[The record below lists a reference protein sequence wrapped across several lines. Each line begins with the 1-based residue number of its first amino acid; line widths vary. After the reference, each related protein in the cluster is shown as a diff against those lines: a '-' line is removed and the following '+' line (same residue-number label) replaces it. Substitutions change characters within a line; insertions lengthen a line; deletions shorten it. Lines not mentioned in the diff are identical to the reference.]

1 MSDLVALG
9 FKVDTSQLTRG
20 QRELEKTAIS
30 GAKTDKAVS
39 ALGSSFGALA
49 SSVAITATAMAALN
63 KTVQVA
69 RQFDILNASLITA
82 TGSADNAAAAFV
94 GIQKLAEQTPYDL
107 AQVTTAFVKLKNLGL
122 DPSREALISYGN
134 TAAAMGKSLDQFI
147 EAVADAATA
156 EFERLKEFGIRA
168 KNQGDTVAFTFRGVT
183 KTVKNEASAIEGY
196 LKDLGNVEFAGAMEQ
211 RMSTLDGAISN
222 FGDAWDNMFLSVSN
236 NGVGDAVES
245 TVRTATHY
253 VNEFTK
259 LMNENGHEIQ
269 KIGIAIASGLH
280 TSFVQ
285 LGGFMEVIG
294 EEIKFAIS
302 NPLDFVKGKVIDLLQ
317 FLSSLGTSTLDF
329 LGLDSSAISSVTN
342 NLEQLRG
349 VTVTQHNLML
359 QSIREATATEI
370 AGIENIYG
378 EMFVEVEQKAIATAQ
393 KRIEL
398 AEKSVK
404 VMSEKVSPAIG
415 QTAEEIKNL
424 KKEQEEWQK
433 ISERAADRIDQAF
446 VDVFMNI
453 GDGFSALTDGLKNAF
468 KQMLAEMA
476 VQAMKA
482 NFLNPLMSGISGLF
496 GTSGG
501 FLGGIGASF
510 GALGSLFSGGLA
522 GLSLGGIGAALP
534 AIGLIA
540 GGTSLVNSLTGG
552 GLFGTSYKETGRNI
566 NLGYGSGS
574 AFGSMMTEEQKKRS
588 LFRGTKT
595 RKSTSDI
602 DTSAIN
608 AAFDSIEQ
616 AIISGSEI
624 LGVNGAEAALAN
636 FTASLRADIKDKS
649 EAEVQEIINTWISS
663 TTNGMVDAALGR
675 FLGDLQREGE
685 PLVDTLQRVV
695 VQTEVFNNVID
706 SLWLNFDGTAQAAAL
721 AADNLV
727 NLVGGLDQ
735 FAALNN
741 QLASFASWGDQWNSA
756 YKDIYATF
764 TELGMTIPKSR
775 EAFYD
780 LMQGIDLST
789 SSGQEL
795 YATLLK
801 LVPNLDKWYS
811 LEDERDRE
819 WAQKQQEKQRI
830 LEQQAQAEQRLNEQR
845 QNLTIRLLEAQGK
858 SEEALALS
866 RQLELAALDDSLKA
880 IMMQIYAEQ
889 DKAKAAEE
897 AQRKQEEI
905 IEKQKQAL
913 DELYA
918 TLVDNVLF
926 AESEVEK
933 ARDAELARLELVI
946 DKAEEAY
953 LLEVEA
959 ISVQREAYYQ
969 LIDDLTVKAD
979 QAAAMLEKSRNV
991 ELQKIAETITAAEAE
1006 YNQQMQIIAAQEQAF
1021 NELYSTLVNNVDIAK
1036 SALDAARNAE
1046 IENISQSVAA
1056 AQSKYSAEID
1066 AINNAENAYKEL
1078 LSTLESNVSS
1088 AMSMLERARGAEIG
1102 SINAQRQAFE
1112 QLTQQLQ
1119 NNSSAAQSALEKSL
1133 NAELAKYDALAQ
1145 AAQDSASA
1153 EIAAINSASNARLNA
1168 LNAERSI
1175 VASVANQLGAAAR
1188 GVSFKQALDAARRGD
1203 FEAASRITSGADYT
1217 DATSAKVGSAREA
1230 FALAEIGRL
1239 ADAQLSDIDRQIAA
1253 QESSTASQIAAIE
1266 SGTAAQLAQIEADKK
1281 AAEAQVKALLGIDDS
1296 VLSLD
1301 LAMAQYQKAQDELN
1315 AQIGSDTLA
1324 QLQAQEDALN
1334 AQIDALLG
1342 IDNSVLSVADAIA
1355 QLTQAQTALGGLQ
1368 AGDFESLRLAAEQQL
1383 QSAIDSA
1390 STQIEAL
1397 NAQIDALLGIDNSV
1411 LSVADAIAQLTQ
1423 AQAALGGIQAGD
1435 FAAMQQTAQ
1444 EQLQAVID
1452 SANTQAAQLNAQIDG
1467 LLGIDNSVLGLA
1479 DAIAQYNAA
1488 QSELN
1493 TALNADTLAQ
1503 LQAQE
1508 DAAKALLDETI
1519 KQTQEQADLL
1529 NKQIDELLNI
1539 DNSVMALNDAITLL
1553 LNERKALADLEY
1565 GKQVEQLNAQVEQI
1579 AAQQETTL
1587 AVYNVVA
1594 ALEDIPMRIGNAV
1607 ADVREPIYQTP
1618 PIVIFPPAAESATA
1632 KEISSLREEMAY
1644 AQQSIAKSSATTA
1657 KILQRIEIDGLRAI
1671 P

>member
-1 MSDLVALG
+1 MTDLVTLG
-9 FKVDTSQLTRG
+9 FKADTSGLTKA
-20 QRELEKTAIS
+20 QRELDKLSAYGGKVDATTA
-30 GAKTDKAVS
+30 AVS
-39 ALGSSFGALA
+39 GLG
-49 SSVAITATAMAALN
+49 
-63 KTVQVA
+63 
-69 RQFDILNASLITA
+69 R
-82 TGSADNAAAAFV
+82 
-94 GIQKLAEQTPYDL
+94 
-107 AQVTTAFVKLKNLGL
+107 
-122 DPSREALISYGN
+122 
-134 TAAAMGKSLDQFI
+134 
-147 EAVADAATA
+147 AATA
-156 EFERLKEFGIRA
+156 LGATMAATFGVQSLGRQSDAWKNLSSQIRQVTNNEQELLA
-168 KNQGDTVAFTFRGVT
+168 VRNQMIQVAQDTRTDIEATTKLYSSLARATADMGISTQEQIDIT
-183 KTVKNEASAIEGY
+183 KTINNLFLSSGASAEQASAAITQLGQALSAGALRGDEFNSVAENAPRIMDALAVQLGMTRGELRDFAATGGITAEILVKA
-196 LKDLGNVEFAGAMEQ
+196 LKSYGGAAQEAADMTERTLAQSMVIASNKMVEFAGKSSTLNGSFRALGDTAVTVSTYLANNVQYVENYFGRFSLWADDVNALSTALGQSFAKALDDSAKTFPALASNTETVLNQIIDGFKTLPDTLRTFVQLMGVELAYLIDIGSNYGYAFAMSIQAEFVALIDKAKIWGVQLGDAINPFSDGAIDYDSQIAAIEAKTKQVIDSIYSEAARKAEISREIRIGAISDVLSGFEMEKKAYQTSIGLIDEQ
-211 RMSTLDGAISN
+211 NKSTVDLNKTKAKGIDLTTGQSTAIKKLGDDTDEWAKLTEESLNRIDQSFADVWYNILDGADN
-222 FGDAWDNMFLSVSN
+222 VFGSLIN
-236 NGVGDAVES
+236 
-245 TVRTATHY
+245 
-253 VNEFTK
+253 
-259 LMNENGHEIQ
+259 
-269 KIGIAIASGLH
+269 
-280 TSFVQ
+280 SF
-285 LGGFMEVIG
+285 
-294 EEIKFAIS
+294 
-302 NPLDFVKGKVIDLLQ
+302 
-317 FLSSLGTSTLDF
+317 
-329 LGLDSSAISSVTN
+329 
-342 NLEQLRG
+342 
-349 VTVTQHNLML
+349 
-359 QSIREATATEI
+359 
-370 AGIENIYG
+370 
-378 EMFVEVEQKAIATAQ
+378 
-393 KRIEL
+393 KR
-398 AEKSVK
+398 
-404 VMSEKVSPAIG
+404 
-415 QTAEEIKNL
+415 
-424 KKEQEEWQK
+424 
-433 ISERAADRIDQAF
+433 
-446 VDVFMNI
+446 
-453 GDGFSALTDGLKNAF
+453 
-468 KQMLAEMA
+468 MLAEMA
-476 VQAMKA
+476 HAAITKPIM
-482 NFLNPLMSGISGLF
+482 LNIQQSL
-496 GTSGG
+496 
-501 FLGGIGASF
+501 IGAF
-510 GALGSLFSGGLA
+510 GSAGGVGGLA
-522 GLSLGGIGAALP
+522 SGASSMLGLGSSIVGLGSMIGGAGLGAFGSGLGASLGYLGTGQFAAMGSLTSGMAGAGSVMGTIGAALP
-534 AIGLIA
+534 IVAGIAAAAMAIDKV
-540 GGTSLVNSLTGG
+540 SGG
-552 GLFGTSYKETGRNI
+552 GLFGTKFKETERAI
-566 NLGYGSGS
+566 SL
-574 AFGSMMTEEQKKRS
+574 AFGGGNASAYSESTEKRKRS

-595 RKSTSDI
+595 RTSTSAI

-608 AAFDSIEQ
+608 EAFDSIEQ
-616 AIISGSEI
+616 AIIAGSQI
-624 LGVNGAEAALAN
+624 LGVNGAEAALEN
-636 FTASLRADIKDKS
+636 FTTSLRADIKDKS
-649 EAEVQEIINTWISS
+649 EQEVQQIINDWISS
-663 TTNGMVDAALGR
+663 TTNNMVDAALGG

-695 VQTEVFNNVID
+695 VQTEVFNSVID
-706 SLWLNFDGTAQAAAL
+706 SLWLNFEGTSQAAAL

-764 TELGMTIPKSR
+764 TELGMTIPRSR

-830 LEQQAQAEQRLNEQR
+830 LEQQAQAEQRLNDQR

-889 DKAKAAEE
+889 DKAKALEE

-926 AESEVEK
+926 AENEVEK

-946 DKAEEAY
+946 DKAQEAY
-953 LLEVEA
+953 NLELEA
-959 ISVQREAYYQ
+959 INVQREAYYQ
-969 LIDDLTVKAD
+969 LIDDLTAKAD
-979 QAAAMLEKSRNV
+979 SAAVMLDKARNV
-991 ELQKIAETITAAEAE
+991 ELIG
-1006 YNQQMQIIAAQEQAF
+1006 
-1021 NELYSTLVNNVDIAK
+1021 
-1036 SALDAARNAE
+1036 
-1046 IENISQSVAA
+1046 
-1056 AQSKYSAEID
+1056 
-1066 AINNAENAYKEL
+1066 IN
-1078 LSTLESNVSS
+1078 T
-1088 AMSMLERARGAEIG
+1088 
-1102 SINAQRQAFE
+1102 QRQAFE

-1119 NNSSAAQSALEKSL
+1119 NNSSVAQSALEKSL

-1153 EIAAINSASNARLNA
+1153 EIAAINNAANARLSA

-1203 FEAASRITSGADYT
+1203 FEAASRITSGADYS
-1217 DATSAKVGSAREA
+1217 DATSAKIGAAREA

-1253 QESSTASQIAAIE
+1253 QESFTASQVAAIE

-1281 AAEAQVKALLGIDDS
+1281 AVEDQIKALLGIDDS

-1301 LAMAQYQKAQDELN
+1301 VAMAQYQKAQDELN
-1315 AQIGSDTLA
+1315 AQIGSDTLDK
-1324 QLQAQEDALN
+1324 LQAQEDA
-1334 AQIDALLG
+1334 
-1342 IDNSVLSVADAIA
+1342 
-1355 QLTQAQTALGGLQ
+1355 
-1368 AGDFESLRLAAEQQL
+1368 
-1383 QSAIDSA
+1383 
-1390 STQIEAL
+1390 
-1397 NAQIDALLGIDNSV
+1397 
-1411 LSVADAIAQLTQ
+1411 
-1423 AQAALGGIQAGD
+1423 
-1435 FAAMQQTAQ
+1435 
-1444 EQLQAVID
+1444 
-1452 SANTQAAQLNAQIDG
+1452 LNAQIDG

-1565 GKQVEQLNAQVEQI
+1565 DKQVEQLNAQVEQI

-1587 AVYNVVA
+1587 AVYNVVS
-1594 ALEDIPMRIGNAV
+1594 ALEDMPIRIGNAV

-1618 PIVIFPPAAESATA
+1618 PIVIFPPTAESATA